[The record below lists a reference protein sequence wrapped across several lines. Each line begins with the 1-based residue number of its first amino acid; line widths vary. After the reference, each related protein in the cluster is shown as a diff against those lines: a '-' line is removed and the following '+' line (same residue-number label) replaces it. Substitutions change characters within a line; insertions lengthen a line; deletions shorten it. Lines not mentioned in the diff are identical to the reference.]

1 MKKIVII
8 LLVIALVTG
17 IGAFL
22 AYRYYVPKMVAQAIV
37 SEEAVVPSILPVRVQ
52 ESIEEV
58 KAAVDSVAVED
69 IPEQLEELGL
79 TFDDIIH
86 MVEVAEA
93 DQVFRTIEELQNT
106 ELHDLDQ
113 VFDIGLKHMK
123 IEGYDLSIFREA
135 FKEKAS
141 MKRVHKAL
149 RKIEEN
155 DLLVSVSVPVARET
169 VKQILIEKRDKVENT
184 LEVIPQK

>member
-1 MKKIVII
+1 MKKVVII
-8 LLVIALVTG
+8 LLVAGVVVGTG
-17 IGAFL
+17 AYL
-22 AYRYYVPKMVAQAIV
+22 AYRYYLPKMVAKTIV
-37 SEEAVVPSILPVRVQ
+37 SEEVAPSILPAKVQ
-52 ESIEEV
+52 ESIQEV
-58 KAAVDSVAVED
+58 KAAVDAAEAED
-69 IPEQLEELGL
+69 IPAQLTEVGL

-93 DQVFRTIEELQNT
+93 DQVFSTIEELQNT

-113 VFDIGLKHMK
+113 VFDIGLKHIK
-123 IEGYDLSIFREA
+123 IEGYDLSVFREP
-135 FKEKAS
+135 FKEKAT

-169 VKQILIEKRDKVENT
+169 VKQILIEKRDKVEAT
-184 LEVIPQK
+184 LK